1 MEYLLYDKESGKAKA
16 RVSAATFAEIDT
28 KTLFRH
34 AIVAGELRYIVEGSG
49 FEYGV
54 GRAGV
59 AFIAQPGDFFI
70 KEQ

>member
-1 MEYLLYDKESGKAKA
+1 MDYFLYDKESRKAKA
-16 RVSAATFAEIDT
+16 RVSAESFAEIDA

-49 FEYGV
+49 FEYGTK
-54 GRAGV
+54 RMGV